1 MAHSYSYSKHGST
14 ARDMQGVPVRTV
26 SAQLGLLDYVPLWE
40 APRLG
45 GGGGPSLDTVA
56 YPGKHDVLMGST
68 RPGPNLAWPLTR
80 FVLALKTFP

>member
-45 GGGGPSLDTVA
+45 GGAAPLLI
-56 YPGKHDVLMGST
+56 PLLIRGST
-68 RPGPNLAWPLTR
+68 MSSWEVPDQVPT
-80 FVLALKTFP
+80 